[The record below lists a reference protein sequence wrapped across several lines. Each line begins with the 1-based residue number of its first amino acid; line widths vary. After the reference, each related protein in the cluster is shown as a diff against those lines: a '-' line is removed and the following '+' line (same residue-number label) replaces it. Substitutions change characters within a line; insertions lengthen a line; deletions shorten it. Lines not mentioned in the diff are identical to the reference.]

1 MIYQVNITTSA
12 FKDADN
18 AYQWFRS
25 SNEQFANEWFNG
37 LIEAIDTLQQLPSRC
52 ALAPESKEFDREIR
66 QLLYKKSKTACYRI
80 IFGIV
85 GSNVIIYRIR
95 HTSQQYLSK
104 EGFDL

>member
-1 MIYQVNITTSA
+1 MIYQVSITTLA
-12 FKDADN
+12 FRDADN
-18 AYQWFRS
+18 AYQWFRA

-66 QLLYKKSKTACYRI
+66 QLLYKKSKTNCYRI

-85 GSNVIIYRIR
+85 ESNVIIYRIR